1 MCNSAQL
8 SFSRKPQIPTP
19 GDELLAVAP
28 CGGSDE
34 HITFIVPAELGTTP
48 PLLETQS
55 PALLY
60 SE

>member
-48 PLLETQS
+48 LTAGNTKPCSSLQ
-55 PALLY
+55 
-60 SE
+60 